1 MVLWKI
7 KENVRREDWIM
18 DICYKVI
25 ELTNMKIE
33 REERTFLSIKGYD
46 L

>member
-7 KENVRREDWIM
+7 REHIRGDWIM
-18 DICYKVI
+18 DICYKI
-25 ELTNMKIE
+25 SELTTMKIE